1 MALATD
7 STELVSET
15 NMSMKSL
22 FTRLFSNLLISSLV
36 VLVTMVFIAFVA
48 IKYSV
53 YNWNTSKKTDLENL
67 TKSIIS
73 DLYQEEGRLDEA
85 ILHQALEPYLVN
97 SRYLFVF
104 DAETQPILLLDQ
116 GKRISQQDLLLI
128 IGSFQVFFQVNPPQ
142 DVLVKEKLVAKVAVR
157 NRDFYTYQSNRDFV
171 STIINVA
178 SIGIAITTGL
188 SLLLAFFL
196 SSTFSRQTLN
206 IVSCIKD
213 LSDGK
218 RHVSFPSS
226 STLELDTI
234 SQSAQ
239 LLQRQLEKEE
249 SLREQWMQDISHDLR
264 TPITAI
270 KVQLEAMGDGI
281 LDSSSERIG
290 GLLQELER
298 VELLVR
304 DLSELSRYESPEME
318 ITLKTLT
325 SCSFMDD
332 MRERF
337 AFLCQ
342 QKSLGF
348 FFDAEI
354 FSFSADEHL
363 LQRCVSNII
372 QNAIQHTE
380 SGGSIAINFFRE
392 KDKNILK
399 IKNTGS
405 IPEEHLE
412 HVFNRFYRGDKSRTF
427 GGSGLGL
434 TIAKAIMDLHQGS
447 VTIGNTDEGYVCVN
461 LVFPEIFNLP

>member
-1 MALATD
+1 
-7 STELVSET
+7 
-15 NMSMKSL
+15 MKSL
-22 FTRLFSNLLISSLV
+22 FTRLFSNLLISSFV
-36 VLVTMVFIAFVA
+36 VLVTMIFIAFVA

-53 YNWNTSKKTDLENL
+53 HIWNTSKKTDLENL
-67 TKSIIS
+67 TTSIITEIYES
-73 DLYQEEGRLDEA
+73 EGILDGEILYQ
-85 ILHQALEPYLVN
+85 ALKPYLLN
-97 SRYLFVF
+97 SHYLFIF
-104 DAETQPILLLDQ
+104 DNETDPILLLDK
-116 GKRISQQDLLLI
+116 GKPLTQKEFEVI
-128 IGSFQVFFQVNPPQ
+128 IGSFQDFFQENPVKE
-142 DVLVKEKLVAKVAVR
+142 VLVGQNRMVKVAVR
-157 NRDFYTYQSNRDFV
+157 NRDFYTYKSNRDFV

-196 SSTFSRQTLN
+196 SSTFSRQTQG

-213 LSDGK
+213 LSDGR

-226 STLELDTI
+226 TTLELDTI

-239 LLQRQLEKEE
+239 LLQYQLEKEE

-281 LDSSSERIG
+281 LDSSPERIH

-318 ITLKTLT
+318 ITPKTLS
-325 SCSFMDD
+325 SCSFMED

-337 AFLCQ
+337 AFLCK
-342 QKSLGF
+342 QKNIGF
-348 FFDAEI
+348 FFDAKI
-354 FSFSADEHL
+354 FAFFADEHL

-380 SGGSIAINFFRE
+380 SGGVITMNFFQE
-392 KDKNILK
+392 NSKNILK
-399 IKNTGS
+399 ITNTGS
-405 IPEEHLE
+405 ISEEHLA
-412 HVFNRFYRGDKSRTF
+412 HAFNRFYRGDKSRTL

-434 TIAKAIMDLHQGS
+434 TIARAIMELHQG
-447 VTIGNTDEGYVCVN
+447 TISMANTEDGCVCVT
-461 LVFPEIFNLP
+461 LVFPENSSLS

>member
-1 MALATD
+1 
-7 STELVSET
+7 
-15 NMSMKSL
+15 MKSL
-22 FTRLFSNLLISSLV
+22 FSRLFSNQLISSFV
-36 VLVTMVFIAFVA
+36 ILVTMIFISFVA

-53 YNWNTSKKTDLENL
+53 YNWNTGKKTDLENL

-73 DLYQEEGRLDEA
+73 ELYQDEGKLEEAVLY
-85 ILHQALEPYLVN
+85 QALRPYLIN

-104 DAETQPILLLDQ
+104 NHENQPILLLDQ
-116 GKRISQQDLLLI
+116 GKCISQQDLLLI
-128 IGSFQVFFQVNPPQ
+128 IGSFQEFFQVNPPV
-142 DVLVKEKLVAKVAVR
+142 DVFVGEKLVAKVALR
-157 NRDFYTYQSNRDFV
+157 NRDFYTYESNRDFV

-196 SSTFSRQTLN
+196 SSTFSRQTQN

-213 LSDGK
+213 LGDGR

-281 LDSSSERIG
+281 LDSSQDRIHR
-290 GLLQELER
+290 LLQELER

-337 AFLCQ
+337 GFLCQ
-342 QKSLGF
+342 QKKLGF
-348 FFDAEI
+348 FFDAAI
-354 FSFSADEHL
+354 FQFSADEHL

-372 QNAIQHTE
+372 QNAIQNTE
-380 SGGSIAINFFRE
+380 SNGSISINFFRE

-399 IKNTGS
+399 IKNTGF
-405 IPEEHLE
+405 IPEEHLKQ
-412 HVFNRFYRGDKSRTF
+412 VFNRFYRGDKSRTF

-434 TIAKAIMDLHQGS
+434 PIAKAIMNLHQGT
-447 VTIGNTDEGYVCVN
+447 VDITNTDEGCVCVT